1 MARSHSRRTISN
13 NNNGGGS
20 GGGEGSGS
28 GAQAGGRKCSEGM
41 AKKRPKAQKNNDVF
55 KVANSRSIKAK
66 NKTKHVTTSLKKIN
80 IRNSEKVSK
89 INKAF
94 TEVQKEITNLSKA
107 TTSKKPLQIPRT
119 PPAEQL
125 NVDATTQLFSQL

>member
-1 MARSHSRRTISN
+1 MTRSHSRRTFSN
-13 NNNGGGS
+13 S
-20 GGGEGSGS
+20 GGEGSGS
-28 GAQAGGRKCSEGM
+28 GAQAGRRKCSEGM

-55 KVANSRSIKAK
+55 KVAKSRSIKAK

-94 TEVQKEITNLSKA
+94 TEVQKEIKNISKA
-107 TTSKKPLQIPRT
+107 TSLKKPLQIPRT

>member
-13 NNNGGGS
+13 NNN
-20 GGGEGSGS
+20 GEGSGS